1 MPMPRK
7 YADEKQR
14 KQAYRLRKRTAKSG
28 QSEQIQTINEGGRF
42 GGLFGLE
49 KPISQ
54 TWEHTGQV
62 FKILVI
68 TFPLDVN
75 DLTETEKGLLA
86 LSNAQNERYRVI
98 DHEQFSKQGTRFI
111 RYTLSKRKR

>member
-1 MPMPRK
+1 MPRAK
-7 YADEKQR
+7 IYADANQR
-14 KQAYRLRKRTAKSG
+14 KRAYRLRKRTAKHT

-54 TWEHTGQV
+54 TWEHTGQI

-68 TFPLDVN
+68 TFPLDVK

-98 DHEQFSKQGTRFI
+98 DHEQFSRQGTRFI